1 MLLVFFKVVLMVA
14 RLLDSS
20 FLEWSSAYN
29 NLPNSLKISFLSLT
43 PLVGFLN
50 CLITLL
56 YLYRYLH
63 FQVDI
68 IHIRGNPGA
77 VF

>member
-29 NLPNSLKISFLSLT
+29 NLPNSLKVPFLSL
-43 PLVGFLN
+43 
-50 CLITLL
+50 IS
-56 YLYRYLH
+56 
-63 FQVDI
+63 
-68 IHIRGNPGA
+68 
-77 VF
+77 